1 MEHYE
6 EYAKLTKEHN
16 WWGICELNGIDK
28 KKATSAKKSLEI
40 LPEQLEENEVVFAIT
55 SGISKE
61 LKTGNMSLIV
71 LTNERFLFL
80 ETGSF
85 MKSGSIQ
92 SVRHENVQAV
102 TAVQGWLFDK
112 LSIDLGARIITI
124 DPCVAQTATTTANI
138 ANKWLKEL
146 EDKKKSLM
154 QTTVNVETPLDKL
167 EKLAKLHQMGALSD
181 EEFNSEKRKL
191 LESNSL

>member
-102 TAVQGWLFDK
+102 SAVQGWLFDK

-124 DPCVAQTATTTANI
+124 DPCAAQTATTTANI

-146 EDKKKSLM
+146 ADKKATQI
-154 QTTVNVETPLDKL
+154 QTPSSTETTLDKL
-167 EKLAKLHQMGALSD
+167 EKLAKLHQMGALFD
-181 EEFNSEKRKL
+181 EEFNTEKQKL
-191 LESNSL
+191 LASNSL

>member
-6 EYAKLTKEHN
+6 KYAKLTKEHD

-40 LPEQLEENEVVFAIT
+40 LPEQLDENEVVFAIT

-61 LKTGNMSLIV
+61 LKTGNRSLVV
-71 LTNERFLFL
+71 LSNERFLFL
-80 ETGSF
+80 EASTFSN
-85 MKSGSIQ
+85 SGSTQ
-92 SVRHENVQAV
+92 SIRYDNVQAV
-102 TAVQGWLFDK
+102 TAVQGWFMDK
-112 LSIDLGARIITI
+112 LSIDLGARVITI
-124 DPCVAQTATTTANI
+124 DPCMQGTAKIVANI

-146 EDKKKSLM
+146 ADKKATQI
-154 QTTVNVETPLDKL
+154 QTPSSTETTLDKL

-181 EEFNSEKRKL
+181 EEFNTEKQKL
-191 LESNSL
+191 LASNSL